1 MQSMWRRGWLAG
13 FWVLWLVF
21 SGVAQ
26 PETPPE
32 TPLSLDE
39 PVKLSVWK
47 YRPGDDPRWADPNL
61 DDRDWKVLH
70 LDTQAFTEAGWRS
83 GPGWYRTTVVV
94 ADQSLLGLLVV
105 HAISHSAYEAYVNGH
120 KVSQLGRLAPQPSFP
135 NGFAYAPLRIP
146 AEAYGGQGRLV
157 IAIRTWEKLWP
168 PLVTGGA
175 FYGAQLGHTDRLDR
189 DLQKLRAERMQ
200 RDIARVATALTI
212 GFFAV
217 YHLYLYFSLYVYQG
231 RSSQREYLWLSL
243 FAAGY
248 ALNSLSLANLLL
260 EPDSS
265 LPYSTR

>member
-105 HAISHSAYEAYVNGH
+105 HAISHCYQEC
-120 KVSQLGRLAPQPSFP
+120 
-135 NGFAYAPLRIP
+135 
-146 AEAYGGQGRLV
+146 
-157 IAIRTWEKLWP
+157 
-168 PLVTGGA
+168 
-175 FYGAQLGHTDRLDR
+175 AQKCAH
-189 DLQKLRAERMQ
+189 
-200 RDIARVATALTI
+200 
-212 GFFAV
+212 
-217 YHLYLYFSLYVYQG
+217 S
-231 RSSQREYLWLSL
+231 
-243 FAAGY
+243 
-248 ALNSLSLANLLL
+248 
-260 EPDSS
+260 
-265 LPYSTR
+265 